1 MTKPRTKKSNKSD
14 QMLDAER
21 FQNWLISFRKQNKLR
36 LREISELTGIP
47 YRSLIDDRE
56 WTSEEPFVAILHCV
70 RPRIGLRTPLGF
82 YR

>member
-47 YRSLIDDRE
+47 ELER
-56 WTSEEPFVAILHCV
+56 
-70 RPRIGLRTPLGF
+70 
-82 YR
+82 